1 MARILEEIIKES
13 TKPFFKELM
22 KTTLEKAAHTAV
34 SELIR
39 ARIDVWRRVKI
50 KREFHDM
57 DKAFREEYEAEA
69 PLVDEEEPEK
79 TEDTPEA
86 SEETSP

>member
-13 TKPFFKELM
+13 SKPFFKELM
-22 KTTLEKAAHTAV
+22 KTTLEKAATTAV

-50 KREFHDM
+50 KREFHEM
-57 DKAFREEYEAEA
+57 DKQFRQEYEAES
-69 PLVDEEEPEK
+69 PLVDEEEPTPAPK
-79 TEDTPEA
+79 SPEA
-86 SEETSP
+86 PEETSP